1 MMPNYDAGHYFLTVL
16 APVRPDP
23 ELVDGRWVSRRRALR
38 ETLNAMPTGERTVA
52 TQGSAPANPF
62 ARSIITHFARFFVL
76 DDVVYN
82 GRVSQDSV
90 LSAIL
95 KINPLKAQT
104 VDRLSTPFLVFVADF
119 DAAGGGAEN
128 LRECLTILW
137 RTMSLELTQV
147 FRHCI
152 GFDNIDEPAQFCAYI
167 QKCQVET
174 TMPFNDYWSL
184 PPDLPTFDL
193 KPYIYSAS
201 AAGVFTVA
209 GLFIWRP
216 WLLLLGVLA
225 LGVTIFTGY
234 RRVLEAARRPFPP
247 SPPPGPGADLPTV
260 LKALT
265 LQREFTQFAIDT
277 QGKGDQ
283 ELYDAFGDFVTRT
296 KPNDPGA
303 DMQPPGVVGA

>member
-1 MMPNYDAGHYFLTVL
+1 MRC
-16 APVRPDP
+16 RPASA
-23 ELVDGRWVSRRRALR
+23 RWQHREARQQIPLR
-38 ETLNAMPTGERTVA
+38 EVSLHISHA
-52 TQGSAPANPF
+52 
-62 ARSIITHFARFFVL
+62 FVL

-225 LGVTIFTGY
+225 LGFFEDQPVNFGVPY
-234 RRVLEAARRPFPP
+234 AAARVHPVRDRYPRQRR
-247 SPPPGPGADLPTV
+247 PGAL
-260 LKALT
+260 
-265 LQREFTQFAIDT
+265 
-277 QGKGDQ
+277 
-283 ELYDAFGDFVTRT
+283 
-296 KPNDPGA
+296 
-303 DMQPPGVVGA
+303 